1 MDNEGALEA
10 RNWQLWE
17 SLMPSTYLLRYLFG
31 YPRKEDDVKSG
42 ALIKQARLRAGLS
55 QSALAQA
62 AGTSRTT
69 ISAYEHG
76 HKSPTLETAERLL
89 GHVGYEMALDRRLD
103 FVQRTSKRGRP
114 FCVQTALPWLTAKEA
129 LATVTLPLHLN
140 WSHSKRKWRLA
151 QRQERA
157 RVYEVVLSEGTAAD
171 IQKYVDGLLLVDL
184 WEELVLPIEVRS
196 GWEQLIQDAL
206 TQTW

>member
-1 MDNEGALEA
+1 VDNEGSLEA
-10 RNWQLWE
+10 KPLESFE
-17 SLMPSTYLLRYLFG
+17 SLVSSTDLLGYLIGYLV
-31 YPRKEDDVKSG
+31 KEDDVKPG

-89 GHVGYEMALDRRLD
+89 GHVGYEMALDRRVD
-103 FVQRTSKRGRP
+103 FVQRTTKRGRP
-114 FCVQTALPWLTAKEA
+114 FCVPTALPRLTADQA

-140 WSHSKRKWRLA
+140 WSQSKRRWRLA

-157 RVYEVVLSEGTAAD
+157 RVYEAVLSEGTPAD

-184 WEELVLPIEVRS
+184 WEELVLPLEVRN